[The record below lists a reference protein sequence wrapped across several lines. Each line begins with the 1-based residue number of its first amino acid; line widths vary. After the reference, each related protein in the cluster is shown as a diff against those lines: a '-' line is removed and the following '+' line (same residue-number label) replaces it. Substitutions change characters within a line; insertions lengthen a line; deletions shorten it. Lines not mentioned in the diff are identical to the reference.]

1 MKTISHRERIL
12 IVGGGGFVGA
22 NLARKLLDLGYDV
35 HLLWR
40 DSSNPWRLK
49 DIKQKI
55 KFHIVDIQN
64 KKALTTLI
72 KKIYPTAIFHLASHS
87 AYRNQEDIEKIIET
101 SINGTLNLL
110 LASKDIPY
118 KVFVNTGS
126 SSEYGFKKKPMKEN
140 DLLEPISFYAAAKAG
155 QTFLCQAFSYQYN
168 KPIVTLRPFSVYG
181 QYEQTDRFIP
191 TIVKAIIEKK
201 PIQLTE
207 GKQRRDFIYVD
218 DMVNAYVKLL
228 KKGNKLAGK
237 ILNIGTGKE
246 YTNDKIVKTL
256 FKISNKKTL
265 IEKGKFPKR
274 IWDSPHWV
282 ADISEAKKL
291 LNWYPKFTLE
301 EGLKK
306 TYNWYL
312 KNSNLYDKQ

>member
-1 MKTISHRERIL
+1 MKSISHRERIL

-22 NLARKLLDLGYDV
+22 NLTRRLLDLGYDI
-35 HLLWR
+35 HLIWKI
-40 DSSNPWRLK
+40 SSDPWRLK
-49 DIKQKI
+49 DVKQKI
-55 KFHIVDIQN
+55 KFHIVDIQD
-64 KKALTTLI
+64 KIALTALI
-72 KKIYPTAIFHLASHS
+72 KKIYPMAIFHLASYS
-87 AYRNQEDIEKIIET
+87 AYRNQEDIEKIVNI
-101 SINGTLNLL
+101 SINGMLNLL

-155 QTFLCQAFSYQYN
+155 QTLLCQAFSHQYN

-181 QYEQTDRFIP
+181 QYEQNDRFIP
-191 TIVKAIIEKK
+191 TIIRSVIKK
-201 PIQLTE
+201 IPIKLTE

-218 DMVNAYVKLL
+218 DMVNAYVRSL
-228 KKGNKLAGK
+228 KKGNKLKGK

-246 YTNDKIVKTL
+246 YTNDEIVKTL
-256 FKISNKKTL
+256 FKVSNKKTA

-282 ADISEAKKL
+282 ANISEAKNL
-291 LNWYPKFTLE
+291 LNWYPIFTLE
-301 EGLKK
+301 KGLEK

-312 KNSNLYDKQ
+312 KKL

>member
-22 NLARKLLDLGYDV
+22 NLTRKLIYLGYDV
-35 HLLWR
+35 HLLWKE
-40 DSSNPWRLK
+40 SSNPWRLK
-49 DIKQKI
+49 DINQKI
-55 KFHIVDIQN
+55 KFHTADIQN
-64 KKALTTLI
+64 IKALTALI
-72 KKIYPTAIFHLASHS
+72 KKINPTAIFHLASYS
-87 AYRNQEDIEKIIET
+87 AYRNQEDIENIINV

-126 SSEYGFKKKPMKEN
+126 SSEYGFKKKPMKES
-140 DLLEPISFYAAAKAG
+140 DMLAPISFYAAAKAG
-155 QTFLCQAFSYQYN
+155 QTFLCQAFAFQYN

-181 QYEQTDRFIP
+181 QYEQNDRFIP
-191 TIVKAIIEKK
+191 TIVKAVIEKK

-228 KKGNKLAGK
+228 KRGGKLKGK

-246 YTNDKIVKTL
+246 YTNDEIVKIL
-256 FKISNKKTL
+256 FKISNKKTV

-274 IWDSPHWV
+274 IWDNPHWV

-291 LNWYPKFTLE
+291 LNWCPKFTLE
-301 EGLKK
+301 RGLKK
-306 TYNWYL
+306 TYHWYL
-312 KNSNLYDKQ
+312 KNNNLYDKQ